1 MASQAQILKEK
12 IEEYKKKGF
21 VDPRILQ
28 ELDRRLDYANTV
40 DPVVS
45 KLADNILNNDEN
57 K

>member
-1 MASQAQILKEK
+1 MASQAQIIKEK
-12 IEEYKKKGF
+12 IEKYEKTAF
-21 VDPRILQ
+21 ADPRVLR
-28 ELDRRLDYANTV
+28 ELKRRLDYANTI